1 MHSSNAST
9 TSVAPAR
16 MDADFDRSMFNL
28 GQDRIVSATVKQGL
42 DRDQIFHQIRDGR

>member
-1 MHSSNAST
+1 MQSSNAST
-9 TSVAPAR
+9 TSVGPAR

-42 DRDQIFHQIRDGR
+42 EREQVFH

>member
-1 MHSSNAST
+1 MQISNAST
-9 TSVAPAR
+9 TSVGPAR
-16 MDADFDRSMFNL
+16 MDTDFEFSIFNL